1 MESLVPSSVPAMIFV
16 ALVTALAMGM
26 AIEVGWVPLRRR
38 AARRPLL
45 AVVALAIALVPVVAA
60 AARLLGASIGLAA
73 ALVFLPVIAVGIL
86 VEPLAKLARLPAVA
100 DDPDGRVIAEVARA
114 QSLLDVGDVDAT
126 TELLDRLRARPTG
139 ATARLVA
146 LWRTYATEERR
157 RRDGVRISSAKTR
170 QAIVEEYAAIERR
183 RGRPSLPTVALVLL
197 AGVAVATATPA
208 VLGESITTNG
218 GPCASAIEILDR
230 AGPPISTT
238 TPNTSLSHLVLVD
251 PGVSATLIDDGGMG
265 LDQAGFSRADPDA
278 RSKLV
283 AAGFVGA
290 YGRDWRTPEGRLL
303 SAEIFAF
310 TSSAGALQF
319 HRQMTEYACR
329 FSEEAFETVLPASVG
344 LRVRYS
350 TGDPIVEQ
358 IAWVDGPRR
367 FVVTQSFAQPPPD
380 HAAVVELARRA
391 LQRLQNPT

>member
-1 MESLVPSSVPAMIFV
+1 MPSSVPAMIFV
-16 ALVTALAMGM
+16 ALVTALAMGA

-38 AARRPLL
+38 GAGRPLL

-60 AARLLGASIGLAA
+60 AAGLVVASIGLT
-73 ALVFLPVIAVGIL
+73 ALVVFLPVIALAIL
-86 VEPLAKLARLPAVA
+86 VEPLARLARLPAVA
-100 DDPDGRVIAEVARA
+100 DDPDGRLLAEVARA
-114 QSLLDVGDVDAT
+114 QSLLDVGDVDAAID
-126 TELLDRLRARPTG
+126 LLDRLAARPTS

-157 RRDGVRISSAKTR
+157 RRNGVRISSAATGH
-170 QAIVEEYAAIERR
+170 AIVEEQAAIETR
-183 RGRPSLPTVALVLL
+183 RGRPSLPALALVLL
-197 AGVAVATATPA
+197 VGVAVATVTPA

-218 GPCASAIEILDR
+218 DPCATAIAILDR
-230 AGPPISTT
+230 AGPPSSTT

-251 PGVSATLIDDGGMG
+251 PGVPATLVDDGGMG
-265 LDQAGFSRADPDA
+265 LERAGFSRHDPDA
-278 RSKLV
+278 RAKLV

-290 YGRDWRTPEGRLL
+290 YRRDWRTPEGRTL
-303 SAEIFAF
+303 SAEIFEFA
-310 TSSAGALQF
+310 SSAGAMQF
-319 HRQMTEYACR
+319 HRQMTVYACR
-329 FSEEAFETVLPASVG
+329 FSEQAFETVFPASVG

-367 FVVTQSFAQPPPD
+367 LVVTQSFAQPPPD

-391 LQRLQNPT
+391 LQRLQNPR